1 MVGSCSCCATSCVVM
16 DDVKSM
22 HAELF
27 SCDVNES
34 LVAYNVGQFGGAAV
48 VIRVGVR
55 EAACV
60 ENHGNAVGVDASD
73 SAVGEKR
80 CKFVSE
86 EAQAGGRRRMFRW
99 ARMQRRGARACLR
112 AE

>member
-1 MVGSCSCCATSCVVM
+1 
-16 DDVKSM
+16 M
-22 HAELF
+22 HAELL
-27 SCDVNES
+27 SRDVNES
-34 LVAYNVGQFGGAAV
+34 FMGYNVGELGGSAV

-55 EAACV
+55 GAASV
-60 ENHGNAVGVDASD
+60 ENDVRNAVGIYAQD
-73 SAVGEKR
+73 SALGEKR